1 MDSQSTES
9 TLISRSKRKKME
21 FAELIKITKVDRVVL
36 HAPLC
41 TSFSGTLSLSSHH
54 SIFSS
59 RTDDDKELWLL
70 HRMVDTVERRIGALS
85 GSLFLKCKDFRIIQ
99 LDITGVEAC
108 NNVAD
113 TIECLSA
120 LDNPKWFHPFFYNP
134 SFVIMEDGW
143 SAFATEQDFAKIKL
157 VSDDWRISS
166 VNQDFSVCPTYPEQ
180 VIVPKRIE
188 DSVLVAS
195 ASFRQMGRFPV
206 LSYFHKK
213 AKTALMRCSQPLV
226 GTTMRRSNG
235 DEELLKSVL
244 MGGKKGFIIDT
255 RTQNVAQLAKTKG
268 GGCEPEVHYPMWTR
282 LHKPIE
288 RYTALLESLSK
299 VVEGMRKHSHHRV
312 RGPLG
317 SLDTK
322 QPAKTNRYFLASTD
336 TGVSMDKWLSR
347 LEASGWLSHIKS
359 VLSCACFVAQCLDQD
374 ERSVVIHGS
383 EGTDSTLLAC
393 SLAQVILDPDCRTMR
408 GFQALVE
415 REWLRAGHPFRLRCQ
430 QGAFAPASMRT
441 KEQSPTF
448 LIFLDCVF
456 QIHQQFA
463 CSFEFN
469 EQFLIM
475 LFEHSYCSS
484 FGTFL
489 ANSMKERKE
498 LKLAQ
503 KTYSLWSYVNSPD
516 MLAELTNPMYDHNN
530 QVIWPSVAPQSLVLW
545 PALFL
550 RWVYDQKPQKEA
562 WDMVLE
568 IRNRDKELRSKA
580 LRLRRQ
586 LLELEDEAVVQGVL
600 QDSLSLL
607 E

>member
-1 MDSQSTES
+1 MAGQRSQLSK
-9 TLISRSKRKKME
+9 TL
-21 FAELIKITKVDRVVL
+21 
-36 HAPLC
+36 
-41 TSFSGTLSLSSHH
+41 
-54 SIFSS
+54 
-59 RTDDDKELWLL
+59 
-70 HRMVDTVERRIGALS
+70 
-85 GSLFLKCKDFRIIQ
+85 
-99 LDITGVEAC
+99 
-108 NNVAD
+108 
-113 TIECLSA
+113 
-120 LDNPKWFHPFFYNP
+120 PK
-134 SFVIMEDGW
+134 S
-143 SAFATEQDFAKIKL
+143 KL

-166 VNQDFSVCPTYPEQ
+166 VNHDFSVCPTYPEQ
-180 VIVPKRIE
+180 VIVPKKVE

-226 GTTMRRSNG
+226 GTTMRRCNG

-288 RYTALLESLSK
+288 RYTVLLESLSK
-299 VVEGMRKHSHHRV
+299 VVE
-312 RGPLG
+312 
-317 SLDTK
+317 
-322 QPAKTNRYFLASTD
+322 ASTD

-383 EGTDSTLLAC
+383 EGTDSTLAGVLAG
-393 SLAQVILDPDCRTMR
+393 S
-408 GFQALVE
+408 
-415 REWLRAGHPFRLRCQ
+415 
-430 QGAFAPASMRT
+430 
-441 KEQSPTF
+441 EQSPTF

-498 LKLAQ
+498 LKLSQ

-580 LRLRRQ
+580 IRLRRQ

>member
-36 HAPLC
+36 HAPLS
-41 TSFSGTLSLSSHH
+41 TSFAGTLSLSSHH

-143 SAFATEQDFAKIKL
+143 SAFTTEQDFAKIKL
-157 VSDDWRISS
+157 VSDDWRISL
-166 VNQDFSVCPTYPEQ
+166 VNKDFSVCSTYPEQ

-188 DSVLVAS
+188 DSVLIAS
-195 ASFRQMGRFPV
+195 ASFRHLGRFPV

-213 AKTALMRCSQPLV
+213 AKTALMRCSQPMV
-226 GTTMRRSNG
+226 GTTMRRCNG

-244 MGGKKGFIIDT
+244 MCGKKGFIIDT
-255 RTQNVAQLAKTKG
+255 RTQNVAQLSKTRG

-288 RYTALLESLSK
+288 RHTALLESLSK
-299 VVEGMRKHSHHRV
+299 VVEEIY
-312 RGPLG
+312 PLNDG
-317 SLDTK
+317 VSTSPNGAVALMSSL
-322 QPAKTNRYFLASTD
+322 PFVSRWRASTD

-374 ERSVVIHGS
+374 ERTVVVHGS

-430 QGAFAPASMRT
+430 HGAFSPPSVRT
-441 KEQSPTF
+441 KDQSPTF

-489 ANSMKERKE
+489 ANSLKERKE
-498 LKLAQ
+498 LKLPL

-530 QVIWPSVAPQSLVLW
+530 QVIWPSVAPQSIVLW

-562 WDMVLE
+562 WDTILE

-580 LRLRRQ
+580 IRLRRQ
-586 LLELEDEAVVQGVL
+586 LLELEDEAIVQGVL

>member
-1 MDSQSTES
+1 
-9 TLISRSKRKKME
+9 ME
-21 FAELIKITKVDRVVL
+21 FADLIKITKVDRVVL

-41 TSFSGTLSLSSHH
+41 TSFAGTLSLSSHH

-120 LDNPKWFHPFFYNP
+120 LDNPRWFHPFFYNP

-143 SAFATEQDFAKIKL
+143 SAFTTEQDFAKIKL
-157 VSDDWRISS
+157 VSDDWRISL
-166 VNQDFSVCPTYPEQ
+166 VNKDFTVCSTYPEQ

-188 DSVLVAS
+188 DSVLIAS
-195 ASFRQMGRFPV
+195 ASFRQLGRFPV

-213 AKTALMRCSQPLV
+213 AKTALMRCSQPMV
-226 GTTMRRSNG
+226 GTTMRRCNG

-244 MGGKKGFIIDT
+244 MCGKKGFIIDT

-288 RYTALLESLSK
+288 RHTTLLDSLSK
-299 VVEGMRKHSHHRV
+299 AVE
-312 RGPLG
+312 
-317 SLDTK
+317 
-322 QPAKTNRYFLASTD
+322 ASTD

-374 ERSVVIHGS
+374 ERTVVVHGS

-415 REWLRAGHPFRLRCQ
+415 REWLRTGHPFRLRCQ
-430 QGAFAPASMRT
+430 HGAFAPPSVRT
-441 KEQSPTF
+441 KDQSPTF

-489 ANSMKERKE
+489 ANSLKERKE
-498 LKLAQ
+498 LKLPQ

-516 MLAELTNPMYDHNN
+516 MLTELTNPMYDHNN
-530 QVIWPSVAPQSLVLW
+530 QVIWPSVAPQSIVLW

-562 WDMVLE
+562 WDTMLE

-580 LRLRRQ
+580 VRLRRQ
-586 LLELEDEAVVQGVL
+586 LLELEDEAIVQGVL

>member
-1 MDSQSTES
+1 
-9 TLISRSKRKKME
+9 ME
-21 FAELIKITKVDRVVL
+21 FAELIKVTKVDRVIL

-41 TSFSGTLSLSSHH
+41 TSFAGTLSLSSHH

-143 SAFATEQDFAKIKL
+143 SAFTTEQDFARIKL
-157 VSDDWRISS
+157 VSDDWRIST

-188 DSVLVAS
+188 DSVLLAS

-226 GTTMRRSNG
+226 GTTLRRSYE
-235 DEELLKSVL
+235 DENLLKSVP
-244 MGGKKGFIIDT
+244 MSGKKGYIIDT
-255 RTQNVAQLAKTKG
+255 RAPNIAQFSKTKG

-282 LHKPIE
+282 VHKPIE
-288 RYTALLESLSK
+288 RHTALLESLSK
-299 VVEGMRKHSHHRV
+299 VVE
-312 RGPLG
+312 
-317 SLDTK
+317 
-322 QPAKTNRYFLASTD
+322 ASTD

-359 VLSCACFVAQCLDQD
+359 VLTCACFVAQCLDQD
-374 ERSVVIHGS
+374 ERSVLIHGS

-415 REWLRAGHPFRLRCQ
+415 REWLRGGHPFRLRCQ
-430 QGAFAPASMRT
+430 HGAFASPSVRT
-441 KEQSPTF
+441 RDQSPTF

-489 ANSMKERKE
+489 ANSMRERKD
-498 LKLAQ
+498 LKLSQ

-516 MLAELTNPMYDHNN
+516 MLAELMNPMYDHNN

-562 WDMVLE
+562 WDTVLE

-580 LRLRRQ
+580 IRLRRQ

>member
-9 TLISRSKRKKME
+9 TLISRDGSVSYSKSPQNKGSPTRSKRKKME

-36 HAPLC
+36 HAPLS
-41 TSFSGTLSLSSHH
+41 TSFAGTLSLSSHH

-143 SAFATEQDFAKIKL
+143 SAFTTEQDFAKIKL
-157 VSDDWRISS
+157 VSDDWRISL
-166 VNQDFSVCPTYPEQ
+166 VNKDFSVCSTYPEQ

-188 DSVLVAS
+188 DSVLIAS

-213 AKTALMRCSQPLV
+213 AKTALMRCSQPMV
-226 GTTMRRSNG
+226 GTTMRRCNG

-244 MGGKKGFIIDT
+244 MCGKKGFIIDT
-255 RTQNVAQLAKTKG
+255 RTQNVAQLSKTRG

-288 RYTALLESLSK
+288 RHTALLESLSK
-299 VVEGMRKHSHHRV
+299 VVE
-312 RGPLG
+312 
-317 SLDTK
+317 
-322 QPAKTNRYFLASTD
+322 ASTD

-374 ERSVVIHGS
+374 ERTVVVHGS

-430 QGAFAPASMRT
+430 HGAFSPPSVRT
-441 KEQSPTF
+441 KDQSPTF

-489 ANSMKERKE
+489 ANSLKERKE
-498 LKLAQ
+498 LKLPQ

-530 QVIWPSVAPQSLVLW
+530 QVIWPSVAPQSIVLW

-562 WDMVLE
+562 WDTILE

-580 LRLRRQ
+580 IRLRRQ
-586 LLELEDEAVVQGVL
+586 LLELEDEAIVQGVL

>member
-9 TLISRSKRKKME
+9 TLISRDGSVSYSKSPKNKGSPARTKRKKME
-21 FAELIKITKVDRVVL
+21 FADLIKITKVDRVVL

-41 TSFSGTLSLSSHH
+41 TSFAGTLSLSSHH

-120 LDNPKWFHPFFYNP
+120 LDNPRWFHPFFYNP

-143 SAFATEQDFAKIKL
+143 SAFTTEQDFAKIKL
-157 VSDDWRISS
+157 VSDDWRISL
-166 VNQDFSVCPTYPEQ
+166 VNKDFTVCSTYPEQ

-188 DSVLVAS
+188 DSVLIAS
-195 ASFRQMGRFPV
+195 ASFRQLGRFPV

-213 AKTALMRCSQPLV
+213 AKTALMRCSQPMV
-226 GTTMRRSNG
+226 GTTMRRCNG

-244 MGGKKGFIIDT
+244 MCGKKGFIIDT

-288 RYTALLESLSK
+288 RHTTLLDSLSK
-299 VVEGMRKHSHHRV
+299 AVE
-312 RGPLG
+312 
-317 SLDTK
+317 
-322 QPAKTNRYFLASTD
+322 ASTD

-374 ERSVVIHGS
+374 ERTVVVHGS

-415 REWLRAGHPFRLRCQ
+415 REWLRTGHPFRLRCQ
-430 QGAFAPASMRT
+430 HGAFAPPSVRT
-441 KEQSPTF
+441 KDQSPTF

-489 ANSMKERKE
+489 ANSLKERKE
-498 LKLAQ
+498 LKLPQ

-516 MLAELTNPMYDHNN
+516 MLTELTNPMYDHNN
-530 QVIWPSVAPQSLVLW
+530 QVIWPSVAPQSIVLW

-562 WDMVLE
+562 WDTMLE

-580 LRLRRQ
+580 VRLRRQ
-586 LLELEDEAVVQGVL
+586 LLELEDEAIVQGVL

>member
-1 MDSQSTES
+1 
-9 TLISRSKRKKME
+9 
-21 FAELIKITKVDRVVL
+21 
-36 HAPLC
+36 
-41 TSFSGTLSLSSHH
+41 
-54 SIFSS
+54 
-59 RTDDDKELWLL
+59 
-70 HRMVDTVERRIGALS
+70 
-85 GSLFLKCKDFRIIQ
+85 
-99 LDITGVEAC
+99 
-108 NNVAD
+108 
-113 TIECLSA
+113 
-120 LDNPKWFHPFFYNP
+120 
-134 SFVIMEDGW
+134 
-143 SAFATEQDFAKIKL
+143 
-157 VSDDWRISS
+157 
-166 VNQDFSVCPTYPEQ
+166 
-180 VIVPKRIE
+180 
-188 DSVLVAS
+188 
-195 ASFRQMGRFPV
+195 
-206 LSYFHKK
+206 
-213 AKTALMRCSQPLV
+213 
-226 GTTMRRSNG
+226 MRRCNG

-299 VVEGMRKHSHHRV
+299 VVE
-312 RGPLG
+312 
-317 SLDTK
+317 
-322 QPAKTNRYFLASTD
+322 ASTD

-430 QGAFAPASMRT
+430 HGAFAPASVRT

-498 LKLAQ
+498 LKLPQ

-580 LRLRRQ
+580 IRLRRQ

>member
-1 MDSQSTES
+1 M
-9 TLISRSKRKKME
+9 
-21 FAELIKITKVDRVVL
+21 IKVTKVDRVIL

-41 TSFSGTLSLSSHH
+41 TSFAGTLSLSSHH

-143 SAFATEQDFAKIKL
+143 SAFTTEQDFARIKL
-157 VSDDWRISS
+157 VSDDWRIST

-188 DSVLVAS
+188 DSVLLAS

-226 GTTMRRSNG
+226 GTTLRRSYE
-235 DEELLKSVL
+235 DENLLKSVP
-244 MGGKKGFIIDT
+244 MSGKKGYIIDT
-255 RTQNVAQLAKTKG
+255 RAPNIAQFSKTKG

-282 LHKPIE
+282 VHKPIE
-288 RYTALLESLSK
+288 RHTALLESLSK
-299 VVEGMRKHSHHRV
+299 VVE
-312 RGPLG
+312 
-317 SLDTK
+317 
-322 QPAKTNRYFLASTD
+322 ASTD

-359 VLSCACFVAQCLDQD
+359 VLTCACFVAQCLDQD
-374 ERSVVIHGS
+374 ERSVLIHGS

-415 REWLRAGHPFRLRCQ
+415 REWLRGGHPFRLRCQ
-430 QGAFAPASMRT
+430 HGAFASPSVRT
-441 KEQSPTF
+441 RDQSPTF

-489 ANSMKERKE
+489 ANSMRERKD
-498 LKLAQ
+498 LKLSQ

-516 MLAELTNPMYDHNN
+516 MLAELMNPMYDHNN

-562 WDMVLE
+562 WDTVLE

-580 LRLRRQ
+580 IRLRRQ

>member
-1 MDSQSTES
+1 
-9 TLISRSKRKKME
+9 ME
-21 FAELIKITKVDRVVL
+21 FAELIKITKVDRVTL

-41 TSFSGTLSLSSHH
+41 TSFVGTLSLSSHH

-143 SAFATEQDFAKIKL
+143 SAFTTEQDFARIKL
-157 VSDDWRISS
+157 VSDDWRIST

-188 DSVLVAS
+188 DSVLLTS

-226 GTTMRRSNG
+226 GTTLRRSYE
-235 DEELLKSVL
+235 DENLLKSVP
-244 MGGKKGFIIDT
+244 MSGKKGYIIDT
-255 RTQNVAQLAKTKG
+255 RAPNVAQLSKTKG

-282 LHKPIE
+282 VHKPIE
-288 RYTALLESLSK
+288 RHTALLESLSK
-299 VVEGMRKHSHHRV
+299 VVE
-312 RGPLG
+312 
-317 SLDTK
+317 
-322 QPAKTNRYFLASTD
+322 ASTD

-347 LEASGWLSHIKS
+347 LEASGWLGHIKN
-359 VLSCACFVAQCLDQD
+359 VLTCACFVAQCLDQD
-374 ERSVVIHGS
+374 ERSVLIHGS

-415 REWLRAGHPFRLRCQ
+415 REWLRGGHPFRLRCQ
-430 QGAFAPASMRT
+430 HGAFAPASVRT
-441 KEQSPTF
+441 KDQSPTF

-498 LKLAQ
+498 LKLSQ

-516 MLAELTNPMYDHNN
+516 MLAELMNPMYDHNN

-545 PALFL
+545 PALFM

-562 WDMVLE
+562 WNTILE

-580 LRLRRQ
+580 IRLRRQ

>member
-1 MDSQSTES
+1 M
-9 TLISRSKRKKME
+9 
-21 FAELIKITKVDRVVL
+21 IKITKVDRVIL

-41 TSFSGTLSLSSHH
+41 TSFAGTLSLSSHH

-143 SAFATEQDFAKIKL
+143 SAFTTEQDFARIKL
-157 VSDDWRISS
+157 VSDDWRIST

-188 DSVLVAS
+188 DSVLLAS
-195 ASFRQMGRFPV
+195 AAFRQMGRFPV

-213 AKTALMRCSQPLV
+213 AKSALMRCAQPLV
-226 GTTMRRSNG
+226 GTTLRRSHE
-235 DEELLKSVL
+235 DESLLKSVP
-244 MGGKKGFIIDT
+244 MGGKKGYIIDT
-255 RTQNVAQLAKTKG
+255 RAPNVAQLAKTKG

-282 LHKPIE
+282 VHKPIE
-288 RYTALLESLSK
+288 RHTALLESLSK
-299 VVEGMRKHSHHRV
+299 VVE
-312 RGPLG
+312 
-317 SLDTK
+317 
-322 QPAKTNRYFLASTD
+322 ASTD

-347 LEASGWLSHIKS
+347 LEASGWLSHIKN
-359 VLSCACFVAQCLDQD
+359 VLTCACFVAQCLDQD
-374 ERSVVIHGS
+374 ERSVLIHGS

-415 REWLRAGHPFRLRCQ
+415 REWLRGGHPFRLRCQ
-430 QGAFAPASMRT
+430 HGAFAPPSVRT
-441 KEQSPTF
+441 KDQSPSF

-489 ANSMKERKE
+489 ANSMKERKD
-498 LKLAQ
+498 LKLSQ

-516 MLAELTNPMYDHNN
+516 MLAELMNPMYDHNN

-562 WDMVLE
+562 WDTVLE

-580 LRLRRQ
+580 IRLRRQ

>member
-1 MDSQSTES
+1 
-9 TLISRSKRKKME
+9 ME

-70 HRMVDTVERRIGALS
+70 HRMVDSVERRIGALS

-166 VNQDFSVCPTYPEQ
+166 VNHDFSVCPTYPEQ
-180 VIVPKRIE
+180 VIVPKKIE
-188 DSVLVAS
+188 DGVLVAS

-226 GTTMRRSNG
+226 GTTMRRCNG

-244 MGGKKGFIIDT
+244 MCGKKGFIIDT

-299 VVEGMRKHSHHRV
+299 VVE
-312 RGPLG
+312 
-317 SLDTK
+317 
-322 QPAKTNRYFLASTD
+322 ASTD

-430 QGAFAPASMRT
+430 HGAFAPATAHSGI
-441 KEQSPTF
+441 
-448 LIFLDCVF
+448 IFLFYLF

-498 LKLAQ
+498 LKLPQ

-580 LRLRRQ
+580 IRLRRQ

>member
-1 MDSQSTES
+1 
-9 TLISRSKRKKME
+9 ME

-41 TSFSGTLSLSSHH
+41 TSFAGTLSLSSHH

-143 SAFATEQDFAKIKL
+143 SAFTTEQDFAKIKL
-157 VSDDWRISS
+157 VSDDWRVSL
-166 VNQDFSVCPTYPEQ
+166 VNKDFSVCSTYPEQ

-188 DSVLVAS
+188 DSVLIAS
-195 ASFRQMGRFPV
+195 ASFRQLGRFPV

-213 AKTALMRCSQPLV
+213 AKTALIRCSQPMV
-226 GTTMRRSNG
+226 GTTMRRCNG
-235 DEELLKSVL
+235 DEELLKSLL
-244 MGGKKGFIIDT
+244 MCGKKGFIIDT

-288 RYTALLESLSK
+288 RHTALLESLSR
-299 VVEGMRKHSHHRV
+299 VVE
-312 RGPLG
+312 
-317 SLDTK
+317 
-322 QPAKTNRYFLASTD
+322 ASTD

-374 ERSVVIHGS
+374 ERTVVVHGS

-415 REWLRAGHPFRLRCQ
+415 REWLRTGHPFRLRCQ
-430 QGAFAPASMRT
+430 HGAFAPPSVRT
-441 KEQSPTF
+441 KDQSPTF

-489 ANSMKERKE
+489 ANSLKERRE
-498 LKLAQ
+498 LKLQQ

-516 MLAELTNPMYDHNN
+516 MLTELTNPMYDHNN
-530 QVIWPSVAPQSLVLW
+530 QVIWPSVAPQSIVLW

-550 RWVYDQKPQKEA
+550 RWVYNQRPQKEA
-562 WDMVLE
+562 WDTILE

-580 LRLRRQ
+580 IRLRRQ
-586 LLELEDEAVVQGVL
+586 LLELEDEAIVQGVL

>member
-9 TLISRSKRKKME
+9 TSISRDGSVSYSKSPKNKPSPIKSKRKKME

-36 HAPLC
+36 HTPLC

-85 GSLFLKCKDFRIIQ
+85 GTLFLKCKDFRIIQ

-143 SAFATEQDFAKIKL
+143 SAFTTEQDFAKIKL

-166 VNQDFSVCPTYPEQ
+166 VNHDFSVCPTYPEQ
-180 VIVPKRIE
+180 VIVPKKVE

-226 GTTMRRSNG
+226 GTTMRRCNG

-299 VVEGMRKHSHHRV
+299 VVE
-312 RGPLG
+312 
-317 SLDTK
+317 
-322 QPAKTNRYFLASTD
+322 
-336 TGVSMDKWLSR
+336 
-347 LEASGWLSHIKS
+347 
-359 VLSCACFVAQCLDQD
+359 
-374 ERSVVIHGS
+374 
-383 EGTDSTLLAC
+383 
-393 SLAQVILDPDCRTMR
+393 
-408 GFQALVE
+408 
-415 REWLRAGHPFRLRCQ
+415 
-430 QGAFAPASMRT
+430 
-441 KEQSPTF
+441 
-448 LIFLDCVF
+448 
-456 QIHQQFA
+456 
-463 CSFEFN
+463 
-469 EQFLIM
+469 
-475 LFEHSYCSS
+475 
-484 FGTFL
+484 
-489 ANSMKERKE
+489 
-498 LKLAQ
+498 
-503 KTYSLWSYVNSPD
+503 
-516 MLAELTNPMYDHNN
+516 
-530 QVIWPSVAPQSLVLW
+530 
-545 PALFL
+545 
-550 RWVYDQKPQKEA
+550 
-562 WDMVLE
+562 
-568 IRNRDKELRSKA
+568 
-580 LRLRRQ
+580 
-586 LLELEDEAVVQGVL
+586 
-600 QDSLSLL
+600 
-607 E
+607 

>member
-1 MDSQSTES
+1 
-9 TLISRSKRKKME
+9 ME
-21 FAELIKITKVDRVVL
+21 FAELIKITKVDRVIL

-41 TSFSGTLSLSSHH
+41 TSFAGTLSLSSHH

-143 SAFATEQDFAKIKL
+143 SAFTTEQDFARIKL
-157 VSDDWRISS
+157 VSDDWRIST

-188 DSVLVAS
+188 DSVLLAS

-226 GTTMRRSNG
+226 GTTLRRSYE
-235 DEELLKSVL
+235 DENLLKSVP
-244 MGGKKGFIIDT
+244 MSGKKGYIIDT
-255 RTQNVAQLAKTKG
+255 RAPNVAQLSKTKG

-282 LHKPIE
+282 VHKPIE
-288 RYTALLESLSK
+288 RHTALLESLSK
-299 VVEGMRKHSHHRV
+299 VVE
-312 RGPLG
+312 
-317 SLDTK
+317 
-322 QPAKTNRYFLASTD
+322 ASTD

-347 LEASGWLSHIKS
+347 LEASGWLSHIKN
-359 VLSCACFVAQCLDQD
+359 VLTCACFVAQCLDQD
-374 ERSVVIHGS
+374 ERSVLIHGS

-415 REWLRAGHPFRLRCQ
+415 REWLRGGHPFRLRCQ
-430 QGAFAPASMRT
+430 HGAFASPSVRT
-441 KEQSPTF
+441 KDQSPTF

-469 EQFLIM
+469 EQFLVM

-489 ANSMKERKE
+489 ANSMKERKD
-498 LKLAQ
+498 LKLSQ

-516 MLAELTNPMYDHNN
+516 MLAELMNPMYDHNN

-562 WDMVLE
+562 WDTVLE

-580 LRLRRQ
+580 MRLRRQ